1 MKQSAS
7 ETWKRTSNEMKTNL
21 STFVGAGVCEE
32 RCWLLFAASRVTIG
46 AVGTDVTDLTTL
58 VAASSV
64 DDRCLGVTVMD
75 VDRGRSGVLDVG
87 VTGGLDGGRFV
98 LVGVADGV
106 RKGLGE
112 GPGVDLEV
120 GAHEWLGEV
129 ASVGGDVALETGDAI
144 GELKVGLDILNEY
157 FGEGIEVSEEAS
169 YNVSAFQL
177 GKQDRKSTRLNSS
190 HM

>member
-7 ETWKRTSNEMKTNL
+7 ETWKRTSNKMKTNL

-46 AVGTDVTDLTTL
+46 AVGVDVTDLMTL

-64 DDRCLGVTVMD
+64 DDRCLGVMVMD
-75 VDRGRSGVLDVG
+75 VDRGRSGVLDAG
-87 VTGGLDGGRFV
+87 VAGGLNGGRFV

-106 RKGLGE
+106 GE

-120 GAHEWLGEV
+120 GAHEWLGKV
-129 ASVGGDVALETGDAI
+129 ASVGGDVALEAGDVI
-144 GELKVGLDILNEY
+144 GELKVGLDILDEY

-177 GKQDRKSTRLNSS
+177 GKHFNSS
-190 HM
+190 L